1 MKIHTVIVFFF
12 LVASSLIAEKSHA
25 HEPDF
30 SYIWLNVSESGLEG
44 RFEADRND
52 LVAVTGIALDP
63 ATGITREQGL
73 ALQNYLADHMAIGD
87 DNGPFPLTLDT
98 PEFSGDTADFNEEV
112 AQFVVIYF
120 TLDSPLPVPAEL
132 TITYSGIM
140 HALPQHRGGFH
151 FESNF
156 RTGVVDN
163 YVGKAYIHAPGR
175 ETVKLSTYNNNRMR
189 QFMSFLKEGLTH
201 IWAGIDHILFLVTLL
216 LTSVLVRNKNE
227 WRPTDGLRAAVW
239 NVVAIVTV
247 FTVAHSITLGL
258 AMRGWIELPSRFVES
273 VIALSILAVVV
284 DNFYSYLGRFKWSAV
299 FVFGLFHGLGFAS
312 VLEDM
317 TADFHAKVLALLGFN
332 IGVEIGQLA
341 IVLVVFPILYFAR
354 NYRYQNLV
362 LRPASAVIGIVSCWW
377 LIQRSFDLS
386 SGWTSF

>member
-1 MKIHTVIVFFF
+1 M
-12 LVASSLIAEKSHA
+12 SSLSHA

-30 SYIWLNVSESGLEG
+30 SYIWLNVSESGLDG
-44 RFEADRND
+44 RFEAGTQDI
-52 LVAVTGIALDP
+52 VAATGIAID
-63 ATGITREQGL
+63 ADTGLTPEQEL
-73 ALQNYLADHMAIGD
+73 ALQDYLSDHMVIGD
-87 DNGPFPLTLDT
+87 DNGPFPVTTET
-98 PEFSGDTADFNEEV
+98 PTFIEEGV
-112 AQFVVIYF
+112 FVSIYF

-140 HALPQHRGGFH
+140 HALPNHRGGFH

-163 YVGKAYIHAPGR
+163 YEGKAYIHAPGR

>member
-12 LVASSLIAEKSHA
+12 LAASSLIAEKSHA

-44 RFEADRND
+44 RFEAGTQDI
-52 LVAVTGIALDP
+52 VAATGIAID
-63 ATGITREQGL
+63 ADTGLTAEQEL
-73 ALQNYLADHMAIGD
+73 ALQDYLSEHMAIGD
-87 DNGPFPLTLDT
+87 DNGPFPVTMET
-98 PEFSGDTADFNEEV
+98 PKFVEEDKYV
-112 AQFVVIYF
+112 AIYF

-140 HALPQHRGGFH
+140 HALPDHRGGFH
-151 FESNF
+151 FGSNV

-163 YVGKAYIHAPGR
+163 DSSKAYIHAPGR
-175 ETVKLSTYNNNRMR
+175 ETVKLSTYTNNRMR
-189 QFMSFLKEGLTH
+189 QFMNFLKEGLTH

-227 WRPTDGLRAAVW
+227 WQPTDGLRASVW

-247 FTVAHSITLGL
+247 FTVAHSITLAM

-273 VIALSILAVVV
+273 VIALSILAVVI

-317 TADFHAKVLALLGFN
+317 SADFHAKVLALLGFN
-332 IGVEIGQLA
+332 LGVEIGQLA
-341 IVLVVFPILYFAR
+341 IVLVIFPILYIAR
-354 NYRYQNLV
+354 NYRYQNFV
-362 LRPASAVIGIVSCWW
+362 LRPASAVIGVVSAWW

>member
-44 RFEADRND
+44 RFEAGTQDI
-52 LVAVTGIALDP
+52 VAATGIAID
-63 ATGITREQGL
+63 ADTGLTAEQEL
-73 ALQNYLADHMAIGD
+73 ALQDYLSEHMAIGD
-87 DNGPFPLTLDT
+87 DNGPFPVTMET
-98 PEFSGDTADFNEEV
+98 PKFVEEDKYV
-112 AQFVVIYF
+112 AIYF

-140 HALPQHRGGFH
+140 HALPDHRGGFH
-151 FESNF
+151 FGSNV

-163 YVGKAYIHAPGR
+163 DSSKAYIHAPGR
-175 ETVKLSTYNNNRMR
+175 ETVKLSTYTNNRMR
-189 QFMSFLKEGLTH
+189 QFMNFLKEGLTH

-227 WRPTDGLRAAVW
+227 WQPTDGLRASVW

-247 FTVAHSITLGL
+247 FTVAHSITLAM

-273 VIALSILAVVV
+273 VIALSILAVVI

-317 TADFHAKVLALLGFN
+317 SADFHAKVLALLGFN
-332 IGVEIGQLA
+332 LGVEIGQLA
-341 IVLVVFPILYFAR
+341 IVLVIFPILYIAR
-354 NYRYQNLV
+354 NYRYQNFV
-362 LRPASAVIGIVSCWW
+362 LRPASAVIGVVSAWW